1 MSKTRK
7 ILWVDDE
14 IEFLKSHVIFLND
27 RGYNVVSISNGY
39 DALER
44 LKVESFDLIL
54 IDEIMPGMDGISTIE
69 NLRKANINI
78 PIIMI
83 TKSEEDS
90 LVEQAII
97 SDVINFLVKP
107 VSPIQVYIACKAVL
121 ESNSI
126 ITDNVI
132 KEFLSFYKE
141 LNNKFISASQ
151 FSEWE
156 EIYSSLVE
164 WDLKISD
171 RSMEGL
177 DSIISEQYQ
186 VANKNFERYIKENYS
201 SWIENKSTNPILS
214 KDIMNHYIFP
224 DLKENK
230 KTAIII
236 LDCLRLDQWTIIE
249 DELKKKY
256 NIDTKY
262 ALSMLPSTSLYS
274 RNSIFSGVTAL
285 DLSNDYPDQWKL
297 MNSKESNMNAF
308 EEDLLKEN
316 LMRNNLGHKSIAY
329 SKINNYKDGASLLL
343 RISEY
348 NDKDLIAVV
357 VNFVD
362 ILGHS
367 RSESQIIKE
376 IVPTE
381 KSFRK
386 TVLQWFNDSWISD
399 LLNRMDGRKIIFT
412 TDHGSVK
419 VGRPIAVSADRETSS
434 GLRYKKGK
442 NIKISEKDGLLI
454 RDPEKYGLPKS
465 FNNENFILA
474 CADKYLLYPNDYN
487 YYARKFEDSFQHGGI
502 SLEEMLLP
510 VGILDRS

>member
-1 MSKTRK
+1 
-7 ILWVDDE
+7 
-14 IEFLKSHVIFLND
+14 
-27 RGYNVVSISNGY
+27 
-39 DALER
+39 
-44 LKVESFDLIL
+44 
-54 IDEIMPGMDGISTIE
+54 
-69 NLRKANINI
+69 
-78 PIIMI
+78 
-83 TKSEEDS
+83 
-90 LVEQAII
+90 
-97 SDVINFLVKP
+97 
-107 VSPIQVYIACKAVL
+107 
-121 ESNSI
+121 
-126 ITDNVI
+126 
-132 KEFLSFYKE
+132 
-141 LNNKFISASQ
+141 
-151 FSEWE
+151 
-156 EIYSSLVE
+156 
-164 WDLKISD
+164 
-171 RSMEGL
+171 
-177 DSIISEQYQ
+177 
-186 VANKNFERYIKENYS
+186 
-201 SWIENKSTNPILS
+201 
-214 KDIMNHYIFP
+214 
-224 DLKENK
+224 
-230 KTAIII
+230 
-236 LDCLRLDQWTIIE
+236 
-249 DELKKKY
+249 ELKKTY
-256 NIDTKY
+256 NINTRY

-308 EEDLLKEN
+308 EEDLLIEN

-419 VGRPIAVSADRETSS
+419 VGRPISVSADRETSS

-442 NIKISEKDGLLI
+442 NIKISEKDG
-454 RDPEKYGLPKS
+454 
-465 FNNENFILA
+465 
-474 CADKYLLYPNDYN
+474 
-487 YYARKFEDSFQHGGI
+487 
-502 SLEEMLLP
+502 
-510 VGILDRS
+510 